1 MDHLEQLRC
10 LVAVADAGSLAGA
23 ARRLGVS
30 APAVTRGIAALEAK
44 LGAVLIQRSTRSLRL
59 SDAGERFI
67 ADCRRILADLDEAQ
81 AAVTG
86 LQSEARGLLSLTAP
100 QMFGRLHVAPIVLE
114 FLREQPRVQL
124 RCMLAD
130 RLVHLLDEGID
141 VAVRI
146 AQLPDSGLTAL
157 PVGSL
162 RRLVVAS
169 PAYLARAGRPEHP
182 QELTQHRAVGF
193 SFDAVQPRPWNFGEG
208 LSVQP
213 HFAWVTN
220 SNEVAVAAAEA
231 GEGLLRCLAYQAA
244 EGLRAGRLVALMEAH
259 EPPPVP
265 VHIVYPA
272 GRRAPAK
279 VRAFIEFAAQRLR
292 AEPVLQGGGW

>member
-182 QELTQHRAVGF
+182 QELAQHRAVGF

-208 LSVQP
+208 LTVQP
-213 HFAWVTN
+213 NFAWVTN